1 MKRISK
7 KHMTEENREVIE
19 FGIAQGDSAGTIAKR
34 IGVNKS
40 SVTREVKKNRTVKE
54 KNAQHGA
61 NLALRCVHY
70 NDCSVSGGACR
81 KCSTRLTACKHC
93 RTHNCIYSCPD
104 FERRMCLVTKKW
116 PYVCPPIC
124 MKQAHCG
131 FPKCT
136 YTARSAHALYRGRL
150 SSSREGIDLT
160 EQELEDMKAIVVPL
174 VKKGHSFEAIWATHA
189 HELPVGVRCAYNYQD
204 AGLFGITHLDLPR
217 KMRMKKRMSS
227 ADKSDGLKRERVD
240 RTGRSYDDFN
250 NLSLQDKARVVQID
264 SVEGFQENI
273 RDILSLHLVARN
285 FQIYVS
291 KIHGDAQSTV
301 AWFDTME
308 RACKTRAAFEAAFG
322 IVLVDR
328 GVEFDDWEGM
338 ERSCLEL
345 GQRRC
350 RVFYCDA
357 MNSNQ
362 KSQAERNHEQLR
374 RILPKGRSDFDKLSA
389 WDVAVC
395 CSHVNSYPIMDRG
408 SKCAFDLLG
417 GVLEQ
422 SLLDELGLTRV
433 APDDVILKPYL
444 MRHAVAQ

>member
-1 MKRISK
+1 MTRTSK

-34 IGVNKS
+34 IGVSKS

-54 KNAQHGA
+54 KNAQRGA

-70 NDCSVSGGACR
+70 NDCSVSGLVCK
-81 KCSTRLTACKHC
+81 KCSTRLAACKHC
-93 RTHNCIYSCPD
+93 KTHNCIYSCSD
-104 FERRMCLVTKKW
+104 FERKMCPTTEKW
-116 PYVCPPIC
+116 PYVCSSSC
-124 MKQAHCG
+124 TKRAHCG

-136 YTARSAHALYRGRL
+136 YTARDAHATYLGRL

-160 EQELEDMKAIVVPL
+160 EQELEDMKTIVVPL
-174 VKKGHSFEAIWATHA
+174 VKKGQSFEAIWATHA

-204 AGLFGITHLDLPR
+204 AGLFGITHVDLPR
-217 KMRMKKRMSS
+217 KVRMKKRVSTG
-227 ADKSDGLKRERVD
+227 KSNKAKRERVD
-240 RTGRSYDDFN
+240 RTGRTYDDFN
-250 NLSLQDKARVVQID
+250 NLSLSDKARVVQTD
-264 SVEGFQENI
+264 SVEGFQENVQ
-273 RDILSLHLVARN
+273 DVLSLHLVVRN
-285 FQIYVS
+285 FQIYVP
-291 KIHGDAQSTV
+291 KKHGDAQATV
-301 AWFDTME
+301 AWLDAME
-308 RACKTRAAFEAAFG
+308 RACKSRAAFEAAFG
-322 IVLVDR
+322 IILADR

-395 CSHVNSYPIMDRG
+395 CSHVNSYPIADR
-408 SKCAFDLLG
+408 SNKCAFELLG
-417 GVLEQ
+417 DVLVP